1 MVDENGQLYTIE
13 GVAAA
18 ILMVFTAYLM
28 LSSTTLY
35 TPGETHVTDMQME
48 QLGNDALAMMD
59 TSDGFYQPSP
69 LEEYIHGDSLSDKQ
83 HFSQDFSRYLN
94 TTKAGYDEDFHFIAN
109 ISYRKKLD
117 NSIGSYSFTQLGNF
131 TGREHT
137 VKVTRWVY
145 VPNTPPPNNV
155 DLRSENRDQSILLE
169 VLLWR
174 D

>member
-1 MVDENGQLYTIE
+1 MVDDRGQLYTIE

-35 TPGETHVTDMQME
+35 TPGETHVTEMQME

-59 TSDGFYQPSP
+59 TSDGYSSSSQ
-69 LEEYIHGDSLSDKQ
+69 LETFIHNNMSTEFQNSLTS
-83 HFSQDFSRYLN
+83 YLN
-94 TTKAGYDEDFHFIAN
+94 ARKPVQYSAN
-109 ISYRKKLD
+109 DTFQFSANVTYRYGT
-117 NSIGSYSFTQLGNF
+117 NSIGTYPFIASYNY

-145 VPNTPPPNNV
+145 VAPGADSSLPPQME
-155 DLRSENRDQSILLE
+155 RNRNQSVLLE

>member
-1 MVDENGQLYTIE
+1 MVDESGQLYTIE

-35 TPGETHVTDMQME
+35 TPGESHVTDMQME

-59 TSDGFYQPSP
+59 TSDGFYDSSP
-69 LEEYIHGDSLSDKQ
+69 LEDYIHGDSANDKLYFTQ
-83 HFSQDFSRYLN
+83 NFTGYLD
-94 TTKAGYDEDFHFIAN
+94 TTKSGYNENFKFIAN
-109 ISYRKKLD
+109 VSYRDDLN
-117 NSIGSYSFTQLGNF
+117 NSIGTYTFTQLGTY

-137 VKVTRWVY
+137 AKLTRWVF
-145 VPNTPPPNNV
+145 VPNSNNV
-155 DLRSENRDQSILLE
+155 NSRLEARNQSVLFE
-169 VLLWR
+169 VLIWR

>member
-1 MVDENGQLYTIE
+1 MVDDRGQLYTIE

-48 QLGNDALAMMD
+48 QLGNDALAMID
-59 TSDGFYQPSP
+59 TSDGYYQSSP
-69 LEEYIHGDSLSDKQ
+69 LEDYIHGDSADDKQ
-83 HFSQDFSRYLN
+83 YFTQNFTRYLDTTN
-94 TTKAGYDEDFHFIAN
+94 TGYNEKFKFIASVSHRN
-109 ISYRKKLD
+109 SD
-117 NSIGSYSFTQLGNF
+117 DSIGTYTFTQSGSY

-137 VKVTRWVY
+137 VKVTRWVF
-145 VPNTPPPNNV
+145 VPNNPPNNINSR
-155 DLRSENRDQSILLE
+155 LEARNQSVLLE
-169 VLLWR
+169 VLIWR

>member
-1 MVDENGQLYTIE
+1 MVDDQGQLYTIE

-48 QLGNDALAMMD
+48 QLGNDALLMLD
-59 TSDGFYQPSP
+59 TSDGYFQSSP
-69 LEEYIHGDSLSDKQ
+69 LEMFIYNNL
-83 HFSQDFSRYLN
+83 
-94 TTKAGYDEDFHFIAN
+94 TTEFRN
-109 ISYRKKLD
+109 
-117 NSIGSYSFTQLGNF
+117 NFTQLLNARNSIYPDKFQFSANVSYRYGTDSIGTYQFIQSPNF

-145 VPNTPPPNNV
+145 VAPGASSLPSQVET
-155 DLRSENRDQSILLE
+155 NRNQSVLLE

>member
-1 MVDENGQLYTIE
+1 MVDDQGQLYTIE

-48 QLGNDALAMMD
+48 QLGNDALLMLD
-59 TSDGFYQPSP
+59 TSNGYSESSP
-69 LEEYIHGDSLSDKQ
+69 LENYIHGDTPNDRLFFTQ
-83 HFSQDFSRYLN
+83 NFTRYLN
-94 TTKAGYDEDFHFIAN
+94 TTKSGYNESFSFIAN
-109 ISYRKKLD
+109 VSYRNLN
-117 NSIGSYSFTQLGNF
+117 NSTGTYTFNQSGSY

-145 VPNTPPPNNV
+145 VPQNPSNHNLTSPRN
-155 DLRSENRDQSILLE
+155 QSVLLE
-169 VLLWR
+169 VLIWR